1 VRRAARNQRPLGV
14 IILDL
19 DHFKHFNDTFGH
31 EAGDTLLKEL
41 GTLLQA
47 NIRGEDI
54 ACRYGGEEFT
64 LILPEGNLE
73 ITRQRANFLCDA
85 IRRLDV
91 QHRGRPLGRI
101 TVSMGVAVFPEHG
114 RTGKALLE
122 AADAALYKSKD
133 EGRDRVSIA
142 V

>member
-1 VRRAARNQRPLGV
+1 V

-41 GTLLQA
+41 GALLQT

-73 ITRQRANFLCDA
+73 ITRQRAEFLCNA
-85 IRRLDV
+85 IRNLDV

-101 TVSMGVAVFPEHG
+101 TASMGVAVFPDHG
-114 RTGKALLE
+114 RTGKGLLE
-122 AADAALYKSKD
+122 VADAALYNSKD
-133 EGRDRVSIA
+133 QGRDQVTIA
-142 V
+142 D